1 MITRWLAFA
10 LAGGVALI
18 DHGTKAAA
26 RAILAAGP
34 VELTPFLDLRLGFN
48 TGVSFGL
55 FAGGAET
62 TRWILIA
69 ATSLVAAWLCLWMAR
84 ERRAALAYALG
95 LIVGGALGN
104 IVDRAWRGAVTDFI
118 DLHVGA
124 LSWPA
129 FNVADTAIVSGVAL
143 VLLLTLRRT
152 QGATQRS
159 RTNGRSVGWKA

>member
-1 MITRWLAFA
+1 MITRSLAFA

-26 RAILAAGP
+26 RATLTTGP
-34 VELTPFLDLRLGFN
+34 VELLPFLDLRLGFN

-69 ATSLVAAWLCLWMAR
+69 ATSVVAVWLSLWMAR
-84 ERRAALAYALG
+84 ERRAAVVYALA

-104 IVDRAWRGAVTDFI
+104 IVDRVRRGAVTDFI
-118 DLHVGA
+118 DFHVG
-124 LSWPA
+124 SFTWPT
-129 FNVADTAIVSGVAL
+129 FNLADSAITVGVG
-143 VLLLTLRRT
+143 LLLLGLRF
-152 QGATQRS
+152 G
-159 RTNGRSVGWKA
+159 SVGAGRPRLEGRARDEMRG